1 VALGMAGAG
10 ALGTVIGGLLAYFV
24 AFNILEAQLPSMIS
38 RFAPAGARGSAS
50 GLYATLQF
58 VGTFLGG
65 AIGGWLYQHHG
76 SFAVF
81 AFCTVVTT
89 IWLIAALGMPDAPPR
104 AVPEPRPATA

>member
-1 VALGMAGAG
+1 VVGA
-10 ALGTVIGGLLAYFV
+10 LLAYFV

-38 RFAPAGARGSAS
+38 RFAPPGARGSAS

-58 VGTFLGG
+58 AGTFLGG

-81 AFCTVVTT
+81 AFCSTVTT
-89 IWLIAALGMPDAPPR
+89 IWLIAALGMPSAPP
-104 AVPEPRPATA
+104 PRQPSGAQAAA